1 MQKSLTSVSKLIKF
15 ILSLLLS
22 GLGLFYA
29 FNKVDISQLWFY
41 LKTANIFYIVLAI
54 SLIIF
59 SVAIR
64 AERWQLLLE
73 PFEKIS
79 FRTLFSSTMIGYFGN
94 AVMPFRFGELLR
106 AYSISSIRNIDVSA
120 AFGTILL
127 ERLLDMLGLVFTMFI
142 FSWFYPFEYGG
153 RNAMILI
160 GFSSILLFSFIVWL
174 GSKQS
179 DFFLNLKK
187 LSLLKATS
195 IQRLLTI
202 INKIV
207 DGITSIKDTKH
218 IGQIIIHTIFMWVV
232 YFFVT
237 YSVILAT
244 NISIDWV
251 GVGVILISTS
261 LALAIPA
268 APGGIGTYH
277 AAAIY
282 ILTSYFFIDRVESQ
296 AFAVILHAVGFFPL
310 MLIGFIFFIKSS
322 LHFKDVSKQVIK
334 K

>member
-1 MQKSLTSVSKLIKF
+1 VSKLIKF
-15 ILSLLLS
+15 IFSFFLSV
-22 GLGLFYA
+22 LGLYYA
-29 FNKVDISQLWFY
+29 FNKVDVSQLWFY
-41 LKTANIFYIVLAI
+41 LKTANIFYIVLSI
-54 SLIIF
+54 LLIIF

-73 PFEKIS
+73 PFQKIS
-79 FRTLFSSTMIGYFGN
+79 FRPLFSSTMIGYFGN

-106 AYSISSIRNIDVSA
+106 AYSISTTRKIDVSA

-142 FSWFYPFEYGG
+142 FSWFYPFEHGG
-153 RNAMILI
+153 KNAMII
-160 GFSSILLFSFIVWL
+160 VGVSSISLFYFILWL
-174 GSKQS
+174 GIKQS
-179 DFFLNLKK
+179 GFFLNVKK
-187 LSLLKATS
+187 LSFLKATL

-202 INKIV
+202 MNKIV

-218 IGQIIIHTIFMWVV
+218 IGQIIIHTIFIWVV
-232 YFFVT
+232 YFFAT

-244 NISIDWV
+244 NISINWV
-251 GVGVILISTS
+251 GVGVILVSTS

-296 AFAVILHAVGFFPL
+296 AFAVILHAVGFLPL

-322 LHFKDVSKQVIK
+322 LHFKDVSKQVIDK
-334 K
+334 

>member
-15 ILSLLLS
+15 IFSFFLSV
-22 GLGLFYA
+22 LGLYYA
-29 FNKVDISQLWFY
+29 FNKVDVSQLWFY
-41 LKTANIFYIVLAI
+41 LKTANTFYIVLSI
-54 SLIIF
+54 LLIIF

-73 PFEKIS
+73 PFQKIS
-79 FRTLFSSTMIGYFGN
+79 FRPLFSSTMIGYFGN

-106 AYSISSIRNIDVSA
+106 AYSISSTRKIDVSA

-142 FSWFYPFEYGG
+142 FSWFYPFEHGG
-153 RNAMILI
+153 KNAMII
-160 GFSSILLFSFIVWL
+160 VGVSSISLFCFILWL
-174 GSKQS
+174 GIKQS
-179 DFFLNLKK
+179 GFFLNVKK
-187 LSLLKATS
+187 LSFLKATL

-202 INKIV
+202 MNKIV

-218 IGQIIIHTIFMWVV
+218 IGQIIIHTIFIWVV
-232 YFFVT
+232 YFFAT

-244 NISIDWV
+244 NISINWV
-251 GVGVILISTS
+251 GVGVILVSTS

-296 AFAVILHAVGFFPL
+296 AFAVILHAVGFLPL

-322 LHFKDVSKQVIK
+322 LHFKDVSKQVIDK
-334 K
+334 

>member
-15 ILSLLLS
+15 IFSFFLSV
-22 GLGLFYA
+22 LGLYYA
-29 FNKVDISQLWFY
+29 FNKVDVSQLWFY
-41 LKTANIFYIVLAI
+41 LKTANTFYIVLSI
-54 SLIIF
+54 LLIIF

-73 PFEKIS
+73 PFQKIS
-79 FRTLFSSTMIGYFGN
+79 FRPLFSSTMIGYFGN

-106 AYSISSIRNIDVSA
+106 AYSISTTRKIDVSA

-142 FSWFYPFEYGG
+142 FSWFYPFEHGG
-153 RNAMILI
+153 KNAMII
-160 GFSSILLFSFIVWL
+160 VGVSSISLFCFILWL
-174 GSKQS
+174 GIKQS
-179 DFFLNLKK
+179 GFFLNVKK
-187 LSLLKATS
+187 LSFLKATL

-202 INKIV
+202 MNKIV

-218 IGQIIIHTIFMWVV
+218 IGQIIIHTIFIWVV
-232 YFFVT
+232 YFFAT

-244 NISIDWV
+244 NISINWV
-251 GVGVILISTS
+251 GVGVILVSTS

-296 AFAVILHAVGFFPL
+296 AFAVILHAVGFLPL

-322 LHFKDVSKQVIK
+322 LHFKDVSKQVIDK
-334 K
+334 

>member
-15 ILSLLLS
+15 IFSFFLSV
-22 GLGLFYA
+22 LGLYYA
-29 FNKVDISQLWFY
+29 FNKVDVSQLWFY
-41 LKTANIFYIVLAI
+41 LKTANIFYIVLSI
-54 SLIIF
+54 LLIIF

-73 PFEKIS
+73 PFQKIS
-79 FRTLFSSTMIGYFGN
+79 FRPLFSSTMIGYFGN

-106 AYSISSIRNIDVSA
+106 AYSISTTRKIDVSA

-142 FSWFYPFEYGG
+142 FSWFYPFEHGG
-153 RNAMILI
+153 KNAMII
-160 GFSSILLFSFIVWL
+160 VGVSSISLFCFILWL
-174 GSKQS
+174 GIKQPGI
-179 DFFLNLKK
+179 FLNVKK
-187 LSLLKATS
+187 LSFLKATL

-202 INKIV
+202 MNKIV

-218 IGQIIIHTIFMWVV
+218 IGQIIIHTIFIWVV
-232 YFFVT
+232 YFFAT

-244 NISIDWV
+244 NISINWV
-251 GVGVILISTS
+251 GVGVILVSTS

-296 AFAVILHAVGFFPL
+296 AFAVILHAVGFLPL
-310 MLIGFIFFIKSS
+310 MLIGFISFLKSS
-322 LHFKDVSKQVIK
+322 LHFKDVSKQVIDK
-334 K
+334 

>member
-15 ILSLLLS
+15 IFSFFLSV
-22 GLGLFYA
+22 LGLYYA
-29 FNKVDISQLWFY
+29 FNKVDVSQLWFY
-41 LKTANIFYIVLAI
+41 LKTANTFYIVLSI
-54 SLIIF
+54 LLIIF

-73 PFEKIS
+73 PFQKIS
-79 FRTLFSSTMIGYFGN
+79 FRPLFSSTMIGYFGN

-106 AYSISSIRNIDVSA
+106 AYSISTTRKIDVSA

-142 FSWFYPFEYGG
+142 FSWFYPFEHGG
-153 RNAMILI
+153 KNAMII
-160 GFSSILLFSFIVWL
+160 VGVSSISLFCFILWL
-174 GSKQS
+174 GIKQS
-179 DFFLNLKK
+179 GFFLNVKK
-187 LSLLKATS
+187 LSFLKATL
-195 IQRLLTI
+195 IQRLFTI
-202 INKIV
+202 MNKIV

-218 IGQIIIHTIFMWVV
+218 IGQIIIHTIFIWVV
-232 YFFVT
+232 YFFAT

-244 NISIDWV
+244 NISINWV
-251 GVGVILISTS
+251 GVGVILVSTS

-296 AFAVILHAVGFFPL
+296 AFAVILHAVGFLPL

-322 LHFKDVSKQVIK
+322 LHFKDVSKQVIDK
-334 K
+334 

>member
-1 MQKSLTSVSKLIKF
+1 MQKSLTSVSKIIKF
-15 ILSLLLS
+15 IFSFFLSV
-22 GLGLFYA
+22 LGLYYA
-29 FNKVDISQLWFY
+29 FNKVDVSQLWFY
-41 LKTANIFYIVLAI
+41 LKTANIFYIVLSI
-54 SLIIF
+54 LLIIF

-73 PFEKIS
+73 PFQKIS
-79 FRTLFSSTMIGYFGN
+79 FRPLFSSTMIGYFGN

-106 AYSISSIRNIDVSA
+106 AYSISTTRKIDVSA

-142 FSWFYPFEYGG
+142 FSWFYPFEHGG
-153 RNAMILI
+153 KNAMII
-160 GFSSILLFSFIVWL
+160 VGVSSISLFCFILWL
-174 GSKQS
+174 GIKQS
-179 DFFLNLKK
+179 GFFLNVKK
-187 LSLLKATS
+187 LSFLKATL

-202 INKIV
+202 MNKIV

-218 IGQIIIHTIFMWVV
+218 IGQIIIHTIFIWVV
-232 YFFVT
+232 YFFAT

-244 NISIDWV
+244 NISINWV
-251 GVGVILISTS
+251 GVGVILVSTS

-296 AFAVILHAVGFFPL
+296 AFAVILHAVGFLPL

-322 LHFKDVSKQVIK
+322 LHFKDVSKQVIDK
-334 K
+334 

>member
-15 ILSLLLS
+15 IFSFFLSV
-22 GLGLFYA
+22 LGLYYA
-29 FNKVDISQLWFY
+29 FNKVDVSQLWFY
-41 LKTANIFYIVLAI
+41 LKTANTFYIVLSI
-54 SLIIF
+54 LLIIF

-73 PFEKIS
+73 PFQKIS
-79 FRTLFSSTMIGYFGN
+79 FRPLFSSTMIGYFGN

-106 AYSISSIRNIDVSA
+106 AYSISTTRKIDVSA

-142 FSWFYPFEYGG
+142 FSWFYPFEHGG
-153 RNAMILI
+153 KNAMIII
-160 GFSSILLFSFIVWL
+160 GVSSISLFYFILWL
-174 GSKQS
+174 GIKQS
-179 DFFLNLKK
+179 GFFLNVKK
-187 LSLLKATS
+187 LSFLKATL

-202 INKIV
+202 MNKIV

-218 IGQIIIHTIFMWVV
+218 IGQIIIHTIFIWVV
-232 YFFVT
+232 YFFAT

-244 NISIDWV
+244 NISINWV
-251 GVGVILISTS
+251 GVGVILVSTS

-296 AFAVILHAVGFFPL
+296 AFAVILHAVGFLPL

-322 LHFKDVSKQVIK
+322 LHFKDVSKQVIDK
-334 K
+334 

>member
-15 ILSLLLS
+15 IFSFFLSV
-22 GLGLFYA
+22 LGLYYA
-29 FNKVDISQLWFY
+29 FNKVDVSQLWFY
-41 LKTANIFYIVLAI
+41 LKTANIFYIVLSI
-54 SLIIF
+54 LLIIF

-73 PFEKIS
+73 PFQKIS
-79 FRTLFSSTMIGYFGN
+79 FRPLFSSTMIGYFGN

-106 AYSISSIRNIDVSA
+106 AYSISTTRKIDVSA

-142 FSWFYPFEYGG
+142 FSWFYPFEHGG
-153 RNAMILI
+153 KNAMII
-160 GFSSILLFSFIVWL
+160 VGVTSISLFYFILWL
-174 GSKQS
+174 GIKQS
-179 DFFLNLKK
+179 GFFLNLKK
-187 LSLLKATS
+187 LSFLKATL

-202 INKIV
+202 LNKIV

-218 IGQIIIHTIFMWVV
+218 IGQIIIHTIFIWVV
-232 YFFVT
+232 YFFAT

-244 NISIDWV
+244 NISINWV
-251 GVGVILISTS
+251 GVGVILVSTS

-296 AFAVILHAVGFFPL
+296 AFAVILHAVGFLPL

>member
-15 ILSLLLS
+15 IFSFFLSV
-22 GLGLFYA
+22 LGLYYA
-29 FNKVDISQLWFY
+29 FNKVDVSQLWFY
-41 LKTANIFYIVLAI
+41 LKTANIFYIVLSI
-54 SLIIF
+54 LLIIF

-73 PFEKIS
+73 PFQKIS
-79 FRTLFSSTMIGYFGN
+79 FRPLFSSTMIGYFGN

-106 AYSISSIRNIDVSA
+106 AYSISTTRKIDVSA

-142 FSWFYPFEYGG
+142 FSWFYPFEHGG
-153 RNAMILI
+153 KNAMII
-160 GFSSILLFSFIVWL
+160 VGVSSISLFYFILWL
-174 GSKQS
+174 GIKQS
-179 DFFLNLKK
+179 GFFLNVKK
-187 LSLLKATS
+187 LSFLKATL

-202 INKIV
+202 MNKIV

-218 IGQIIIHTIFMWVV
+218 IGQIIIHTIFIWVV
-232 YFFVT
+232 YFFAT

-244 NISIDWV
+244 NISINWV
-251 GVGVILISTS
+251 GVGVILVSTS

-296 AFAVILHAVGFFPL
+296 AFAVILHAVGFLPL

-322 LHFKDVSKQVIK
+322 LHFKDVSKQVIDK
-334 K
+334 

>member
-1 MQKSLTSVSKLIKF
+1 MQKLLTSVSKLIKF
-15 ILSLLLS
+15 IFSFFLSV
-22 GLGLFYA
+22 LGLYYA
-29 FNKVDISQLWFY
+29 FNKVDVSQLWFY
-41 LKTANIFYIVLAI
+41 LKTANTFYIVLSI
-54 SLIIF
+54 LLIIF

-73 PFEKIS
+73 PFQKIS
-79 FRTLFSSTMIGYFGN
+79 FRPLFSSTMIGYFGN

-106 AYSISSIRNIDVSA
+106 AYSISTTRKIDVSA

-142 FSWFYPFEYGG
+142 FSWFYPFEHGG
-153 RNAMILI
+153 KNAMIII
-160 GFSSILLFSFIVWL
+160 GVSSISLFYFILWL
-174 GSKQS
+174 GIKQS
-179 DFFLNLKK
+179 DFFLNVKK
-187 LSLLKATS
+187 LSFLKATL

-202 INKIV
+202 MNKIV

-218 IGQIIIHTIFMWVV
+218 IGLIIIHTIFIWVV
-232 YFFVT
+232 YFFAT

-244 NISIDWV
+244 NISINWV
-251 GVGVILISTS
+251 GVGVILVSTS

-296 AFAVILHAVGFFPL
+296 AFAVILHAVGFLPL

-322 LHFKDVSKQVIK
+322 LHFKEVSKQVIDK
-334 K
+334 

>member
-1 MQKSLTSVSKLIKF
+1 MNNLTKF
-15 ILSLLLS
+15 ILSLFLS
-22 GLGLFYA
+22 VLGLYYA
-29 FNKVDISQLWFY
+29 FNKVNISELWFY
-41 LKTANIFYIVLAI
+41 LRTANIFYIALAI
-54 SLIIF
+54 LLIIF

-73 PFEKIS
+73 PMKKIS
-79 FRTLFSSTMIGYFGN
+79 FLPLFSSTMIGYFGN

-106 AYSISSIRNIDVSA
+106 AYSIGSMKKIDVSG

-153 RNAMILI
+153 KSAMII
-160 GFSSILLFSFIVWL
+160 ISFSSVLLFSFVLWL
-174 GSKQS
+174 GSKKS
-179 DFFLNLKK
+179 HFFLNLKK
-187 LSLLKATS
+187 RSILKAPFL
-195 IQRLLTI
+195 QRLLII

-207 DGITSIKDTKH
+207 DGITSIRDTKH
-218 IGQIIIHTIFMWVV
+218 LGQIIFHSIFIWVI

-244 NISIDWV
+244 NISIDWI
-251 GVGVILISTS
+251 GVGIILISTS

-268 APGGIGTYH
+268 APGGLGTYH
-277 AAAIY
+277 AAAVY

-296 AFAVILHAVGFFPL
+296 AFAVILHAVGFLPL
-310 MLIGFIFFIKSS
+310 LLIGFIFFTRSS
-322 LHFKDVSKQVIK
+322 LHFKDVSKEVIQE
-334 K
+334 

>member
-1 MQKSLTSVSKLIKF
+1 MQKLLTSVSKLIKF
-15 ILSLLLS
+15 IFSFFLSV
-22 GLGLFYA
+22 LGFYYA
-29 FNKVDISQLWFY
+29 FNKVDVSQLWFY
-41 LKTANIFYIVLAI
+41 LKTANIFYIVLSI
-54 SLIIF
+54 LLIIF

-73 PFEKIS
+73 PFQKIS
-79 FRTLFSSTMIGYFGN
+79 FRPLFSSTMIGYFGN

-106 AYSISSIRNIDVSA
+106 AYSISTTRKIDVSA

-142 FSWFYPFEYGG
+142 FSWFYPFEHGG
-153 RNAMILI
+153 KNAMII
-160 GFSSILLFSFIVWL
+160 VGVSSISLFYFILWL
-174 GSKQS
+174 GIKQS
-179 DFFLNLKK
+179 GFFLNVKK
-187 LSLLKATS
+187 LSFLKATL

-202 INKIV
+202 MNKIV

-218 IGQIIIHTIFMWVV
+218 IGQIIIHTIFIWVV
-232 YFFVT
+232 YFFAT

-244 NISIDWV
+244 NISINWV
-251 GVGVILISTS
+251 GVGVILVSTS

-296 AFAVILHAVGFFPL
+296 AFAVILHAVGFLPL

-322 LHFKDVSKQVIK
+322 LHFKDVSKQVIDK
-334 K
+334 

>member
-15 ILSLLLS
+15 IFSFFLSV
-22 GLGLFYA
+22 LGLYYA

-41 LKTANIFYIVLAI
+41 LKTANIFYIILAI

-59 SVAIR
+59 SIAIR

-73 PFEKIS
+73 PFQKIS

-142 FSWFYPFEYGG
+142 FSWFYPFEHGG
-153 RNAMILI
+153 KNAMII
-160 GFSSILLFSFIVWL
+160 VGVSSILLFYFILWL
-174 GSKQS
+174 GIKQS
-179 DFFLNLKK
+179 GFFLNVKK
-187 LSLLKATS
+187 LSFLKATL

-202 INKIV
+202 MNKIV

-218 IGQIIIHTIFMWVV
+218 IGQIIIHTIFIWVV
-232 YFFVT
+232 YFFAT

-244 NISIDWV
+244 NISINWV

-296 AFAVILHAVGFFPL
+296 AFAVILHAVGFLPL

-322 LHFKDVSKQVIK
+322 LHFKDVSKQVIDK
-334 K
+334 

>member
-1 MQKSLTSVSKLIKF
+1 VSKLIKF
-15 ILSLLLS
+15 IFSFFLSV
-22 GLGLFYA
+22 LGLYYA
-29 FNKVDISQLWFY
+29 FNKVDVSQLWFY
-41 LKTANIFYIVLAI
+41 LKTANIFYIVLSI
-54 SLIIF
+54 LLIIF

-73 PFEKIS
+73 PFQKIS
-79 FRTLFSSTMIGYFGN
+79 FRPLFSSTMIGYFGN

-106 AYSISSIRNIDVSA
+106 AYSISTTRKIDVSA

-142 FSWFYPFEYGG
+142 FSWFYPFEHGG
-153 RNAMILI
+153 KNAMII
-160 GFSSILLFSFIVWL
+160 VGVSSISLFCFILWL
-174 GSKQS
+174 GIKQS
-179 DFFLNLKK
+179 GFFLNVKK
-187 LSLLKATS
+187 LSFLKATL

-202 INKIV
+202 MNKIV

-218 IGQIIIHTIFMWVV
+218 IGQIIIHTIFIWVV
-232 YFFVT
+232 YFFAT

-244 NISIDWV
+244 NISINWV
-251 GVGVILISTS
+251 GVGVILVSTS

-296 AFAVILHAVGFFPL
+296 AFAVILHAVGFLPL

-322 LHFKDVSKQVIK
+322 LHFKDVSKQVIDK
-334 K
+334 

>member
-15 ILSLLLS
+15 IFSFFLSV
-22 GLGLFYA
+22 LGLYYA
-29 FNKVDISQLWFY
+29 FNKVDVSQLWFY
-41 LKTANIFYIVLAI
+41 LKTANIFYIVLSI
-54 SLIIF
+54 LLIIF

-73 PFEKIS
+73 PFQKIS
-79 FRTLFSSTMIGYFGN
+79 FRPLFSSTMIGYFGN

-106 AYSISSIRNIDVSA
+106 AYSISTTRKIDVSA

-142 FSWFYPFEYGG
+142 FSWFYPFEHGG
-153 RNAMILI
+153 KNAMIII
-160 GFSSILLFSFIVWL
+160 GVSSISLFYFILWL
-174 GSKQS
+174 GIKQS
-179 DFFLNLKK
+179 GFFLNVKK
-187 LSLLKATS
+187 LSFLKATL

-202 INKIV
+202 MNKIV

-218 IGQIIIHTIFMWVV
+218 IGQIIIHTIFIWVV
-232 YFFVT
+232 YFFAT

-244 NISIDWV
+244 NISINWV
-251 GVGVILISTS
+251 GVGVILVSTS

-296 AFAVILHAVGFFPL
+296 AFAVILHAVGFLPL

-322 LHFKDVSKQVIK
+322 LHFKDVSKQVIDK
-334 K
+334 

>member
-15 ILSLLLS
+15 IFSFFLSV
-22 GLGLFYA
+22 LGLYYA
-29 FNKVDISQLWFY
+29 FNKVDVSQLWFY
-41 LKTANIFYIVLAI
+41 LKTANIFYIVLSI
-54 SLIIF
+54 LLIIF

-73 PFEKIS
+73 PFQKIS
-79 FRTLFSSTMIGYFGN
+79 FRPLFSSTMIGYFGN

-106 AYSISSIRNIDVSA
+106 AYSISTTRKIDVSA

-142 FSWFYPFEYGG
+142 FSWFYPFEHGG
-153 RNAMILI
+153 KNAMII
-160 GFSSILLFSFIVWL
+160 VGVSSISLFCFILWL
-174 GSKQS
+174 GIKQS
-179 DFFLNLKK
+179 GFFLNVKK
-187 LSLLKATS
+187 LSFLKATL

-202 INKIV
+202 MNKIV

-218 IGQIIIHTIFMWVV
+218 IGQIIIHTIFIWVV
-232 YFFVT
+232 YFFAT

-244 NISIDWV
+244 NISINWV
-251 GVGVILISTS
+251 GVGVILVSTS

-296 AFAVILHAVGFFPL
+296 AFAVILHAVGFLPL

-322 LHFKDVSKQVIK
+322 LHFKDVSKQVIDK
-334 K
+334 